1 MLLMR
6 PIGIDW
12 QRKMQ
17 GQKRDLA
24 LFRDVMIDDC
34 GREDRSLWS
43 PWLSKAFANHL
54 KKKEPAKGRGGYS
67 DRTVIEDYVA
77 KERGTDH
84 LGRDIFSRTLYG
96 GRISLLVGLGVAVF
110 STLAGLM
117 IGLISGY
124 SRPVDA
130 VMMRIMDGLMA
141 IPEILLAVTLVAI
154 TGASIQNVIVAITI
168 PEIPRVARLVR
179 SVVLLIREEPYVE
192 AAISVGTGIWKM
204 LFRHILPNTV
214 APLLVQATY
223 VFAAAV
229 ITEALLGF
237 IGAGTPP
244 EIPSWG
250 NIMAEGRSYFQLAPY
265 IIFFPGI
272 FLTLSVLAINILG
285 DGLRDMLDPRLARQM

>member
-1 MLLMR
+1 MAAESTEITIDEINTEDPKRWLPRSVEFSRRNPTVVFGGAVLVLITILTLIAPFVTSDPLLIDPILRLKR
-6 PIGIDW
+6 PSAEYW
-12 QRKMQ
+12 
-17 GQKRDLA
+17 
-24 LFRDVMIDDC
+24 F
-34 GREDRSLWS
+34 
-43 PWLSKAFANHL
+43 
-54 KKKEPAKGRGGYS
+54 
-67 DRTVIEDYVA
+67 
-77 KERGTDH
+77 GTDH
-84 LGRDIFSRTLYG
+84 LGRDIFSRTLHG
-96 GRISLLVGLGVAVF
+96 GRISLIVGLGVSVF
-110 STLAGLM
+110 ATLVGLM

-124 SRPVDA
+124 SRSVDA

-141 IPEILLAVTLVAI
+141 IPEILLAITLVAI
-154 TGASIQNVIVAITI
+154 TGASIQNVIMAITI

-179 SVVLLIREEPYVE
+179 SIVLMIREEPYVE
-192 AAISVGTGIWKM
+192 AAISVGTGVRKM

-250 NIMAEGRSYFQLAPY
+250 NIMAEGRAYFQLAPN

-272 FLTLSVLAINILG
+272 FLTLSVLAVNILG

>member
-1 MLLMR
+1 MAAKF
-6 PIGIDW
+6 PEITIDEINTET
-12 QRKMQ
+12 
-17 GQKRDLA
+17 QKRWLTH
-24 LFRDVMIDDC
+24 
-34 GREDRSLWS
+34 SLEFS
-43 PWLSKAFANHL
+43 RRNP
-54 KKKEPAKGRGGYS
+54 
-67 DRTVIEDYVA
+67 TVICGGAVLVLITVLTLIAPFVTSDPLSIDPILRLKRPSAEYWF
-77 KERGTDH
+77 GTDH

-192 AAISVGTGIWKM
+192 AAISVGTGIRKM

>member
-1 MLLMR
+1 MAAEFTE
-6 PIGIDW
+6 ITIDEINT
-12 QRKMQ
+12 
-17 GQKRDLA
+17 GAQKRWLT
-24 LFRDVMIDDC
+24 
-34 GREDRSLWS
+34 RSVEFS
-43 PWLSKAFANHL
+43 RRNP
-54 KKKEPAKGRGGYS
+54 
-67 DRTVIEDYVA
+67 TVICGAAVLVLISVLTLIAPFVTSDPLSIDPILRLKRPSAEYWF
-77 KERGTDH
+77 GTDH
-84 LGRDIFSRTLYG
+84 LGRDIFSRTLHG
-96 GRISLLVGLGVAVF
+96 GRISLIVGLGVAVF
-110 STLAGLM
+110 ATLAGLM

-141 IPEILLAVTLVAI
+141 IPEILLAITLVAI
-154 TGASIQNVIVAITI
+154 TGASIQNVIMAITI

-179 SVVLLIREEPYVE
+179 SVVLMIREEPYVE
-192 AAISVGTGIWKM
+192 AAISVGTGIRKM

-272 FLTLSVLAINILG
+272 FLTLSVLAVNILG

>member
-1 MLLMR
+1 MAAESTE
-6 PIGIDW
+6 ITIDEINLET
-12 QRKMQ
+12 
-17 GQKRDLA
+17 QKRWLT
-24 LFRDVMIDDC
+24 
-34 GREDRSLWS
+34 RSVEFS
-43 PWLSKAFANHL
+43 RRNP
-54 KKKEPAKGRGGYS
+54 
-67 DRTVIEDYVA
+67 TVICGAGVLVLITVLTLIAPFVTSDPLTIDPILRLKRPSAEYWF
-77 KERGTDH
+77 GTDH
-84 LGRDIFSRTLYG
+84 LGRDIFSRTLHG
-96 GRISLLVGLGVAVF
+96 GRISLIVGLGVAVF
-110 STLAGLM
+110 ATLAGLM

-141 IPEILLAVTLVAI
+141 IPEILLAVTLVAV
-154 TGASIQNVIVAITI
+154 TGASIQNVIMAITI

-179 SVVLLIREEPYVE
+179 SIVLMIREEPYVE
-192 AAISVGTGIWKM
+192 AAISVGTGVRKM
-204 LFRHILPNTV
+204 LFRHILPNTI

-272 FLTLSVLAINILG
+272 FLTLSVLAVNILG